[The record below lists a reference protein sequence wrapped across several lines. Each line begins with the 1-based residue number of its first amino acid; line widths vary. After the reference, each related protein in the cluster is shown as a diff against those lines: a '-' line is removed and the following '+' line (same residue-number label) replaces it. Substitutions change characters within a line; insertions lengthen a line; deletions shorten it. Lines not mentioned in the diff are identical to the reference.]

1 MSGVKVICIV
11 VVATLFHFGS
21 EFVQVGVG
29 LKILSVGVRE
39 GGRSGKEKDVM
50 GKCYEGVV
58 CAVIVQQ
65 RGCSASG
72 WNPTTP
78 LACMKIGKKQCKLR
92 WETQFNLLFTGRT
105 STP

>member
-1 MSGVKVICIV
+1 MKVICV

-21 EFVQVGVG
+21 EFVRVGVV
-29 LKILSVGVRE
+29 LKILSVGVCWGE
-39 GGRSGKEKDVM
+39 RSGKEKDVM
-50 GKCYEGVV
+50 GKCCEGVV

-65 RGCSASG
+65 TEQRGCGASG

-92 WETQFNLLFTGRT
+92 
-105 STP
+105 